1 MHATIETK
9 RAEIA
14 ALCERFGVV
23 RLDVFGSATTD
34 AFDEVT
40 SDADFVVEFTDG
52 PSFDHFDA
60 YFSLKEG
67 LEALL
72 CRPVDL
78 VVRRA
83 MRNPYFRAR
92 VEETQEPVYAA

>member
-1 MHATIETK
+1 MHASIASK
-9 RAEIA
+9 RDEIA
-14 ALCERFGVV
+14 ELCQRLGVS
-23 RLDVFGSATTD
+23 RLDLFGSATTD

-52 PSFDHFDA
+52 PGFDHFDA

-72 CRPVDL
+72 GRPVDL

-92 VEETQEPVYAA
+92 VEETQEPIYAA